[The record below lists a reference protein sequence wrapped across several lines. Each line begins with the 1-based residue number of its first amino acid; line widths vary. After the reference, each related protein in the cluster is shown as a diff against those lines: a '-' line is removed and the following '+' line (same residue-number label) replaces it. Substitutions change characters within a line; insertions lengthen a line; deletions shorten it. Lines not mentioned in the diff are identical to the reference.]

1 MAKIDLSGEQA
12 EQALQILEVV
22 KANGKIKKGLNE
34 VTKAVERGVAK
45 LVIVASDANPAE
57 LIMHIPILC
66 DEKEIK
72 CVSAGTKEDI
82 GAAAGLSVGTVAVAV
97 VDEANAK
104 EDLQKFIESL

>member
-1 MAKIDLSGEQA
+1 MAKIELSGEQA
-12 EQALQILEVV
+12 EEVLRITEVV
-22 KANGKIKKGLNE
+22 KANGKLKKGLNE
-34 VTKAVERGVAK
+34 VTKAIERGVAK

-72 CVSAGTKEDI
+72 CVSAGSKEEL
-82 GAAAGLSVGTVAVAV
+82 GAASGLSVGTIAVAI

-104 EDLQKFIESL
+104 EDLAKVIESL